1 MAELSESDELPLL
14 EEEDEDPD
22 EDDEDE
28 LPEDPEVLPLNLGF
42 GGILIN
48 NSRNLSFKLS
58 FNFQNSSFCVRFHF
72 CSILPS
78 PVPRPEVWF
87 GMFRNISYE
96 QCRVN
101 SLVVLVYSKTR
112 LDYKLNGEGRHNSG

>member
-14 EEEDEDPD
+14 DEEDEDPD
-22 EDDEDE
+22 EDEEDE

-48 NSRNLSFKLS
+48 NSQNLS

-72 CSILPS
+72 CSIIPS
-78 PVPRPEVWF
+78 
-87 GMFRNISYE
+87 
-96 QCRVN
+96 
-101 SLVVLVYSKTR
+101 
-112 LDYKLNGEGRHNSG
+112 